1 MTNSGSTR
9 TIVQLFTKGCRM
21 RGVERRTPPA
31 TVPGQPPAQ
40 GLYDPRHE
48 HDACGVG
55 FVVNIKG
62 KKSHTIVRQALGVL
76 INLLHRGA
84 CGCEP
89 NTGDGAGILLQ
100 TPDKFLRR
108 ECDRL
113 GIPLPQPKEYGC
125 GLVFLP
131 RDPEQRD
138 TVRALLHSLVAEEGQ
153 RRSRSCTSD
162 SAPTRSPPGR
172 SRTPTATSPTTAR
185 STRSAATSTG
195 CAPARRSAARTSS
208 ATTSGRCCP

>member
-40 GLYDPRHE
+40 GLYDPRDE

-100 TPDKFLRR
+100 TPDKFLRKA
-108 ECDRL
+108 CARL
-113 GIPLPQPKEYGC
+113 GITLPAATEYGA

-131 RDPEQRD
+131 RDFLQRD
-138 TVRALLHSLVAEEGQ
+138 KIQVLVQTIVTEEGQ
-153 RRSRSCTSD
+153 RFLGWRD
-162 SAPTRSPPGR
+162 VPT
-172 SRTPTATSPTTAR
+172 
-185 STRSAATSTG
+185 
-195 CAPARRSAARTSS
+195 
-208 ATTSGRCCP
+208 

>member
-40 GLYDPRHE
+40 GLYDPRDE

-131 RDPEQRD
+131 RDPEPRD
-138 TVRALLHSLVAEEGQ
+138 KVRALLHSIVEEEGQ
-153 RRSRSCTSD
+153 RLCGWRD
-162 SAPTRSPPGR
+162 VPTDDRDRKSTR
-172 SRTPTATSPTTAR
+172 LNSSHLVISYAVFCLKKKKNKNLKCVHLL
-185 STRSAATSTG
+185 STRS
-195 CAPARRSAARTSS
+195 CVRT
-208 ATTSGRCCP
+208 

>member
-40 GLYDPRHE
+40 GLYDPRDE

-100 TPDKFLRR
+100 VPDKFLRKQ
-108 ECDRL
+108 CGRL
-113 GIPLPQPKEYGC
+113 GIPLPGPKDYG
-125 GLVFLP
+125 
-131 RDPEQRD
+131 
-138 TVRALLHSLVAEEGQ
+138 VRSEERRVGKEC
-153 RRSRSCTSD
+153 RSRW
-162 SAPTRSPPGR
+162 SPYH
-172 SRTPTATSPTTAR
+172 
-185 STRSAATSTG
+185 
-195 CAPARRSAARTSS
+195 
-208 ATTSGRCCP
+208 

>member
-40 GLYDPRHE
+40 GLYDPRDE
-48 HDACGVG
+48 HVACGVG

-62 KKSHTIVRQALGVL
+62 KKSHTIVRQALTVL

-100 TPDKFLRR
+100 TPDKFLRKVCAR
-108 ECDRL
+108 Q
-113 GIPLPQPKEYGC
+113 GIALPAPKEYGT

-131 RDPEQRD
+131 RDPVQREK
-138 TVRALLHSLVAEEGQ
+138 VQALIGAIVAEEG
-153 RRSRSCTSD
+153 
-162 SAPTRSPPGR
+162 
-172 SRTPTATSPTTAR
+172 
-185 STRSAATSTG
+185 
-195 CAPARRSAARTSS
+195 
-208 ATTSGRCCP
+208 